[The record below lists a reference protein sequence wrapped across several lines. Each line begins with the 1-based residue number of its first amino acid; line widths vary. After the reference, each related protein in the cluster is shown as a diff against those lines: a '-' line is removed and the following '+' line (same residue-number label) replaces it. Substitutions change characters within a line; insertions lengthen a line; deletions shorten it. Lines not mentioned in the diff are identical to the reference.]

1 MSDNPKPANPSEP
14 PFGATSAANPAEI
27 AGAPSPSA
35 SSAGASA
42 EKADDAVLS
51 PTEIEALVASASAP
65 TATEGGVEGAG
76 TLSNRPL
83 AASHASDPVETGS
96 SSAMPQ
102 TAAAHPLEAGAL
114 PRFDRASGQGAGID
128 ALDMLYD
135 VNLQVTIELGRTRM
149 LVEDVLKLGEGSVVE
164 LDRLAGDPVD
174 IYANER
180 LIARGEIL
188 VLNDNFC
195 VRVGEVLTT
204 DPHRIGAA

>member
-1 MSDNPKPANPSEP
+1 MSDHPKSSNPSETSP
-14 PFGATSAANPAEI
+14 GAASAANPAEI
-27 AGAPSPSA
+27 AGAPSAAA
-35 SSAGASA
+35 SFAGATA

-51 PTEIEALVASASAP
+51 PTEIDALRASAAAP
-65 TATEGGVEGAG
+65 TVEAAGVAGAAPASEDSEAG
-76 TLSNRPL
+76 E
-83 AASHASDPVETGS
+83 AASPGARSEAVS
-96 SSAMPQ
+96 
-102 TAAAHPLEAGAL
+102 AHPLEAGAL

-135 VNLQVTIELGRTRM
+135 VNLQVTIELGRARM

-195 VRVGEVLTT
+195 VRVSEVLTT
-204 DPHRIGAA
+204 DPHRIGAS

>member
-1 MSDNPKPANPSEP
+1 MSDHPKSSNPSETSP
-14 PFGATSAANPAEI
+14 GAASAANPAEI
-27 AGAPSPSA
+27 AGAPSAAA
-35 SSAGASA
+35 SPAGATA
-42 EKADDAVLS
+42 EKADDVVLS
-51 PTEIEALVASASAP
+51 PAEIEALRVSAAAP
-65 TATEGGVEGAG
+65 TAEAAGVAGAATAAEASDGGA
-76 TLSNRPL
+76 
-83 AASHASDPVETGS
+83 AASPGAPLEAVS
-96 SSAMPQ
+96 
-102 TAAAHPLEAGAL
+102 AHPLEAEAL
-114 PRFDRASGQGAGID
+114 PRFDRGSGSGAGID

-195 VRVGEVLTT
+195 VRVSEVLTT